1 MSKKETPVKDFM
13 RKRGIDLDTRVYC
26 PNGGIYLRN
35 LLQEFSNEV
44 RDDVLVE
51 VVKSIREKV
60 SWVESKK

>member
-1 MSKKETPVKDFM
+1 MSKEQTPVKDFM
-13 RKRGIDLDTRVYC
+13 RKKSIDLDTRVYC

-35 LLQEFSNEV
+35 LLQEFLNEV

-60 SWVESKK
+60 SWVETKK